1 MITIYKY
8 MVKTSSL
15 ISDQKFFFFEVSNY
29 GPFLQAIDQEN
40 VEVKTY
46 GEGTDPSIE
55 TNS

>member
-1 MITIYKY
+1 MY